1 VIRADGVVIRAFE
14 DDDMAALF
22 AFRQDYEASHLAY
35 VGVLPERLDDLRE
48 FVRNVRASGTDE
60 MWTIADAQGKAL
72 GIYNIYSIDWVN
84 HTLYT
89 ASSIFSPEMRGRG
102 IGTTARR
109 LVLDFVFNRMGI
121 QRCYGEYLTFND
133 ASRRAHEKVGAEVAG
148 VRKQA
153 YLYEG
158 RLVDV
163 VVYQVRRERFN
174 ALHGL
179 GGGPAPSPR

>member
-1 VIRADGVVIRAFE
+1 MIRGDGVVIRAFE
-14 DDDMAALF
+14 DDDIAALL

-35 VGVLPERLDDLRE
+35 ATVLPERLDDVRE
-48 FVRNVRASGTDE
+48 FVRAVRASGTDE
-60 MWTIADAQGKAL
+60 MWTIADAQGKPL
-72 GIYNIYSIDWVN
+72 GVYNIYSIDWIN

-89 ASSIFSPEMRGRG
+89 ASSIFSPTMRGRG

-109 LVLDFVFNRMGI
+109 MVLDFVFNRMGI

-148 VRKQA
+148 VRRQA

-174 ALHGL
+174 ELHAN
-179 GGGPAPSPR
+179 GGDPSPGPR